1 MNSVQEKNKMIYQF
15 TEKNHTNK
23 EKKMNPLSTRRYTDL
38 VDRLNSTVVL
48 LHKFLE
54 LKIEEME
61 QKNKEE
67 KKKLTRR
74 K

>member
-1 MNSVQEKNKMIYQF
+1 
-15 TEKNHTNK
+15 
-23 EKKMNPLSTRRYTDL
+23 MNPLSTRRYTDL
-38 VDRLNSTVVL
+38 VDRLNSTITL

>member
-1 MNSVQEKNKMIYQF
+1 MIYQF
-15 TEKNHTNK
+15 KEKNNKNK

-38 VDRLNSTVVL
+38 VDRLNSTVTL

-54 LKIEEME
+54 LKIEEIE
-61 QKNKEE
+61 KNNVEE
-67 KKKLTRR
+67 KKKPARR